1 MLADKL
7 LANLD
12 FNTDK
17 EVHTLELL
25 KLRFGELSIHNC
37 EIMINDTDDSKRG
50 SGKVSRPR
58 TGNTRWFKQ

>member
-12 FNTDK
+12 SNTDK

-25 KLRFGELSIHNC
+25 KLRIGELSMHNC
-37 EIMINDTDDSKRG
+37 EIMIKDTDDSKRG
-50 SGKVSRPR
+50 SEKVSWPR
-58 TGNTRWFKQ
+58 AGNTRWFKR

>member
-12 FNTDK
+12 SNTDK

-25 KLRFGELSIHNC
+25 KLRIGELSMHNC
-37 EIMINDTDDSKRG
+37 EIMIKDTDDSKRG
-50 SGKVSRPR
+50 SEKVSRPR
-58 TGNTRWFKQ
+58 AGNTRWFKR